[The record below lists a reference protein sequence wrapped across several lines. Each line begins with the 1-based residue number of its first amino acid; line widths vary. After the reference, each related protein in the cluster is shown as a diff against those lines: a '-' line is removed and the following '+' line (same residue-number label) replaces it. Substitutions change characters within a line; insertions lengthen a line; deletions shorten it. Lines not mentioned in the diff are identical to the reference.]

1 MNQASKEKILKE
13 AYRLFA
19 EKTYEKVTFKD
30 LEIKTDFTRGGLVQ
44 HVKNKNNLFKEVFNK
59 YMLSDTSIVKSLK
72 ENEYN
77 TLYCFIDVL
86 ISWIKIIK
94 ADMAKLGINN
104 YNWAYVNLTYQ
115 AKFYYPNFTSE
126 AKEWEDLEIDIWKK
140 VISNAI
146 ENNEISQNCDVDILA
161 NTFHN
166 LYIGYSYSGIIL
178 PNGVDLEKMEN
189 SMKFI
194 YSTIKK

>member
-1 MNQASKEKILKE
+1 MNQSSKEKILKE

-19 EKTYEKVTFKD
+19 ERTYEKVTFKD
-30 LEIKTDFTRGGLVQ
+30 LEIKTDFTRGGLV
-44 HVKNKNNLFKEVFNK
+44 HHAKNKNNLFKEVFDK
-59 YMLSDTSIVKSLK
+59 YMLSDTSITKSLK

-77 TLYCFIDVL
+77 TLYCFIEVI
-86 ISWIKIIK
+86 ISWVKKIKV
-94 ADMAKLGINN
+94 DMAELGINN

-115 AKFYYPNFTSE
+115 AKFYYPDFISK
-126 AKEWEDLEIDIWKK
+126 AKEWEKVEIDIWKK
-140 VISNAI
+140 VILNAI
-146 ENNEISQNCDVDILA
+146 ENNEINQNCDVDILA
-161 NTFHN
+161 STFHN

-178 PNGVDLEKMEN
+178 SNGVDLKKMED